1 VLLMVGAR
9 THDIALDVAYHASPE
24 PQLLDVH
31 AVYAGEAE
39 LPLAAWAIG
48 TLVEC
53 VTRGLGGGA
62 ELAPS
67 AGSAKIISGPTGEG
81 APAPGEIGPDLRWQL
96 EVTAMSPRFLRAF
109 VEYLATS
116 GRPHALVS
124 LSIVGTAKPSTDARM
139 TVRDAGLRRWLDD
152 PIAYAEA
159 WPTPGFNLTRAIAP
173 RGATVSVE
181 LARAPS
187 KEISMEL
194 QRTISA
200 WQSAILTMP
209 NLTKKAR
216 GFMDPQCRF
225 AETRTSIVAR
235 AELFDHARVPSTA
248 ALSNALAW
256 FHTKVAPIAKAEI
269 ALP

>member
-1 VLLMVGAR
+1 VLLMPNVKTA
-9 THDIALDVAYHASPE
+9 DIALDVAYHASPD

-53 VTRGLGGGA
+53 ANRGLGGGA
-62 ELAPS
+62 ELAPT
-67 AGSAKIISGPTGEG
+67 AGAAKLLSGPSGEG
-81 APAPGEIGPDLRWQL
+81 APAPGECGPDLRWQL
-96 EVTAMSPRFLRAF
+96 EVKGLSPRFLRCF

-116 GRPHALVS
+116 GRPHALMS
-124 LSIVGTAKPSTDARM
+124 LSMVGSAKPSTDARM
-139 TVRDAGLRRWLDD
+139 TIRDGGLRRWLED
-152 PIAYAEA
+152 PVAYPEA
-159 WPTPGFNLTRAIAP
+159 WATPGFTLARSTAP

-181 LARAPS
+181 LARAPT
-187 KEISMEL
+187 KEIALEL

-209 NLTKKAR
+209 NLPKKTR
-216 GFMDPQCRF
+216 GFMEPQCRF

-235 AELFDHARVPSTA
+235 AELFDHARAPATA
-248 ALSNALAW
+248 SLSNALAW
-256 FHTKVAPIAKAEI
+256 FHAKVSPIARAEV